1 MRCKLMKMRQ
11 ISELKM
17 WKFDEN
23 DDEELMIELNLT

>member
-1 MRCKLMKMRQ
+1 MKMRQ